1 MLRVLETIKGKILLS
16 AVLISLGLS
25 LGAVYIYL
33 GGSGTQ
39 GENIIYT
46 NVHIYGNI
54 TYFKG
59 YPDTV
64 IIEGTLTE
72 EQKANAQTIALS
84 DPQVEQLIEG
94 KDYILK
100 FYAKYKVSTATNVTT
115 SSMDENITVN
125 EYIVLWRLDLIGAIV
140 TIQFP
145 DATGINVEVNLDTGE
160 VVSVKTFDE

>member
-1 MLRVLETIKGKILLS
+1 MLETMKGRILLS

-25 LGAVYIYL
+25 LGAIYVYVV
-33 GGSGTQ
+33 GSGAQ
-39 GENIIYT
+39 GGNIIYEVPANG
-46 NVHIYGNI
+46 NV
-54 TYFKG
+54 TYFYKL
-59 YPDTV
+59 YPDIV

-100 FYAKYKVSTATNVTT
+100 FYAKYEVSVSNV
-115 SSMDENITVN
+115 SMGESILRID
-125 EYIVLWRLDLIGAIV
+125 RLDLIGAIV

-145 DATGINVEVNLDTGE
+145 DATGINVEVNLDMGE